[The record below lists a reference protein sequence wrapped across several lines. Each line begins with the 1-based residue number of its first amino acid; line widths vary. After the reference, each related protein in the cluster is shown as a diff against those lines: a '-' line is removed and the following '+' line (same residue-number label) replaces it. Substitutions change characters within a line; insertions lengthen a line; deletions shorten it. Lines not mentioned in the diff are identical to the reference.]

1 MGIIEQMLTKYF
13 ISCKEDV
20 YNAMREVCQQI
31 ALFGLCRG
39 NFFEKATF
47 YGGTCL
53 RIFYDLPRFSE
64 DMDFSLLQKDENFNI
79 ERYFKDIVDEFEA
92 LGIETSIRKKEKK
105 DKNNDIELAFL
116 TIDTNQFKIANAY
129 GNMAAIKIKIE
140 ADKNPPLYFQTEAK
154 TLLMPKSFNVRT
166 MTLPNLYAS
175 KIHAFLFRAWK
186 ERVKGRD
193 WFDFEWYVKNNVS
206 LNLEH
211 LFHRIR
217 HFGNLQQNHLT
228 KENLQEL
235 LLARILELD
244 IQKAIDDI
252 KNYIKNPEE
261 LKIWDK
267 DYFKFLVSN
276 ISYQQDEVVIE
287 ESLEEVMAKTQEKYD
302 RKEKSQS
309 STDIQNANILKND
322 KDKPSGPSGPRM

>member
-1 MGIIEQMLTKYF
+1 
-13 ISCKEDV
+13 
-20 YNAMREVCQQI
+20 
-31 ALFGLCRG
+31 
-39 NFFEKATF
+39 
-47 YGGTCL
+47 
-53 RIFYDLPRFSE
+53 
-64 DMDFSLLQKDENFNI
+64 
-79 ERYFKDIVDEFEA
+79 
-92 LGIETSIRKKEKK
+92 
-105 DKNNDIELAFL
+105 
-116 TIDTNQFKIANAY
+116 
-129 GNMAAIKIKIE
+129 MAAIKIKIE
-140 ADKNPPLYFQTEAK
+140 ADKNSPLYFQTETK

-206 LNLEH
+206 LNNVSLNLEH

-217 HFGNLQQNHLT
+217 HFRNLQQNYLT
-228 KENLQEL
+228 KEYLQEL

-287 ESLEEVMAKTQEKYD
+287 ESLE
-302 RKEKSQS
+302 
-309 STDIQNANILKND
+309 
-322 KDKPSGPSGPRM
+322 